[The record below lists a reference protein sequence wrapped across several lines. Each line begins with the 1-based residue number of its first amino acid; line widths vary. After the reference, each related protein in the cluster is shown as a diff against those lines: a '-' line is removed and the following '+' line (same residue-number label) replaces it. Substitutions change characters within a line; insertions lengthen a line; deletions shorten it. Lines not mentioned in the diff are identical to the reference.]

1 MAGPM
6 AGPPVPPSYKEKG
19 DLGPEFG
26 IPMPPPPNSVYEPPP
41 SYKPAASVYSDAR
54 SVASGHTTRY
64 AYQFSRILLFIKKSI
79 SMELK
84 QF

>member
-6 AGPPVPPSYKEKG
+6 AGPPMPPSYKEKG

-26 IPMPPPPNSVYEPPP
+26 IPMPPPPQNVYEPPP
-41 SYKPAASVYSDAR
+41 SYKPPASVYNDGR

-64 AYQFSRILLFIKKSI
+64 VCQFSKTFYDNKHLNVLEIV
-79 SMELK
+79 
-84 QF
+84 